1 MYEAG
6 ICSILIIVS
15 GIHDCHQF
23 QISLISIISRGDESH
38 YHSCTGSLV
47 LKLKSMNKKFLFL
60 GCFITCSLY
69 ATHCV
74 AQEQPMVIT
83 SRGIPFVSLE
93 EKQQMSYEMPGPDLS
108 KPAGINNSFRY
119 AAATALPG
127 VVHIIA
133 TYEPGF
139 KWWEE
144 QGFRNVRRHSE
155 VSSAILE
162 QSAVT
167 GSASGVIITPDGY
180 IVTNYHV
187 ANHAENL
194 EVVLENKQSFKAY
207 IIGMDSLTDIALL
220 KISGHALPF
229 VRFGSTDSV
238 AVGDWV
244 LAIGSPMGMN
254 ATVTA
259 GIVSAKSRIFTSQE
273 EQGVLSSYIQTDAVM
288 NSGNSG
294 GALVDINGKLI
305 GINIGILTSTGN
317 FAGYS
322 FAIPVEVV
330 GKVCNDLL
338 RDGRATR
345 ASLGVYITNTMGM
358 PGVLVYKLASK
369 GAAEKG
375 GIEVQDIIKEIDNR
389 EIRSVGDIQQILI
402 LHHPGDKIMLKILRQ
417 GKPVGVEVILGDTLP
432 GT

>member
-1 MYEAG
+1 MRKG
-6 ICSILIIVS
+6 L
-15 GIHDCHQF
+15 
-23 QISLISIISRGDESH
+23 
-38 YHSCTGSLV
+38 
-47 LKLKSMNKKFLFL
+47 LFL

-69 ATHCV
+69 AIHCA
-74 AQEQPMVIT
+74 AQEQPMVII
-83 SRGIPFVSLE
+83 SRGIPFISLE
-93 EKQQMSYEMPGPDLS
+93 EKQQAGYE
-108 KPAGINNSFRY
+108 PAGVNLSGSTGINSSFRY

-139 KWWEE
+139 KWPEDQAARNG
-144 QGFRNVRRHSE
+144 QGHPG
-155 VSSAILE
+155 VSSAVLE
-162 QSAVT
+162 GGTMT

-187 ANHAENL
+187 VNHAESL
-194 EVVLENKQSFKAY
+194 EVVLENKRSFKAY

-220 KISGHALPF
+220 KISGRQLPF
-229 VRFGSTDSV
+229 VRFGSMDSV

-244 LAIGSPMGMN
+244 LAIGSPMGMD

-259 GIVSAKSRIFTSQE
+259 GIISAKSRIFTSEE
-273 EQGVLSSYIQTDAVM
+273 EQGQLSSYIQTDAVM

-294 GALVDINGKLI
+294 GALVDTKGKLI
-305 GINIGILTSTGN
+305 GINIGILTPTGN

-330 GKVCNDLL
+330 KKVCNDLL
-338 RDGRATR
+338 REGRTRR
-345 ASLGVYITNTMGM
+345 ASLGVYITNATGM
-358 PGVLVYKLASK
+358 PGVLVYKLVSK

-375 GIEVQDIIKEIDNR
+375 GIEVHDIIKEIDNG

-402 LHHPGDKIMLKILRQ
+402 LHHPGDKVVLKVLRNGKLISCDVMLSDIS
-417 GKPVGVEVILGDTLP
+417 G
-432 GT
+432 